1 MYRFVVQALFL
12 GFRFFVWLMRP
23 GFRRFGCMLGFGGRL
38 CFDGGQLL
46 LLALGAVLV
55 CFRLVL
61 LLSLSTFAIKF
72 FLLRELDT
80 TGKQ

>member
-1 MYRFVVQALFL
+1 
-12 GFRFFVWLMRP
+12 
-23 GFRRFGCMLGFGGRL
+23 MLGFGGRL
-38 CFDGGQLL
+38 CFDGGQL

>member
-1 MYRFVVQALFL
+1 
-12 GFRFFVWLMRP
+12 
-23 GFRRFGCMLGFGGRL
+23 MLGFGGRL